1 VLCFYAYWK
10 EEIFDS
16 NERFRYRLV
25 SVFYVVEDGTVKVS
39 ERKTQNAGMPQGVFL
54 KRGLVPKVTGGVVTL
69 DDIKIGEPI
78 TLYNRT
84 FHLYGC
90 NKETRAWCH
99 NNGRVLPADLPVPED
114 DFVKRV
120 KSLQTDTNKLQKTP
134 MKIYTEALC
143 GKAVGAVEKLGSF
156 LEHGRKVLRF
166 HAYWDDRK
174 SLYGELNRY
183 VMHYFLADNTIEIL
197 EVKTL
202 NSGKGDFPL
211 LLARKQLPKDW
222 ETDIYMIDKNNESSR
237 YVSEKDL
244 YIGAK
249 VRVYGKSLIL
259 TKCDGATQRYYM
271 EKYGVSAE
279 KFEPILLDADRPA
292 PPRRDPKPMPYT
304 GGVASF
310 GTEDDSLQSCLS
322 LHPKPMKK
330 DVEKQMANQKNLLRF
345 LARMDTTKPEDK
357 NRRFVITYY
366 MADDTLAIFEEAH
379 KNNGIIPGKFLKR
392 SRFRNPDTGRFYLPQ
407 DFQSNKMVTINHFR
421 FIVENMDKF
430 TQTFTVDVKE
440 TLTRLHRGMVHTVT
454 SKGVV
459 GGNSDIR
466 KVRSLF
472 NQMDA
477 DGSGFIT
484 ITEMENYIRNKL
496 VEHMQPKEI
505 EACMAFFDTDRD
517 GRVSLDEFK
526 VWLLS
531 DVDDW
536 GEIGTGDT
544 IGDFSASYQSTLA
557 GASSL
562 EGQLQKTKIALKR
575 YAIAFQDKTH
585 NFNQIFHKYDKR
597 KSGLVNKE
605 QFMLALK
612 AATDFSYVK
621 INPAYSGVL
630 ADYLFPEDCRNLE
643 YKRFIELL
651 KKQDIPPIR

>member
-1 VLCFYAYWK
+1 
-10 EEIFDS
+10 
-16 NERFRYRLV
+16 
-25 SVFYVVEDGTVKVS
+25 VVEDGTVKVS

-54 KRGLVPKVTGGVVTL
+54 KRGLVPKVTGGVVVL
-69 DDIKIGEPI
+69 DDLKIGEPI

-84 FHLYGC
+84 FHVYGC
-90 NKETRAWCH
+90 NKETRAWCQR
-99 NNGRVLPADLPVPED
+99 NGRDLPADLRVPED
-114 DFVKRV
+114 DYVKRM
-120 KSLQTDTNKLQKTP
+120 KSLKSDTNKLLKTP

-143 GKAVGAVEKLGSF
+143 GKAVGATEKLGSF

-166 HAYWDDRK
+166 HAFWDDRK
-174 SLYGELNRY
+174 SMYGELNRY
-183 VMHYFLADNTIEIL
+183 VLHYFLADNTIEIL
-197 EVKTL
+197 EVKTV

-222 ETDIYMIDKNNESSR
+222 ETDIYMIDKNKEQSR

-244 YIGAK
+244 FIGATIK
-249 VRVYGKSLIL
+249 VFGKDLTL
-259 TKCDGATQRYYM
+259 TKCDGFTQSYYM
-271 EKYGVSAE
+271 NKYGTPAA
-279 KFEPILLDADRPA
+279 KFKPIILDADRPK
-292 PPRRDPKPMPYT
+292 PPRRDPKPMSYI

-345 LARMDTTKPEDK
+345 LARMDTTKPEDV

-392 SRFRNPDTGRFYLPQ
+392 SRFRNPTTGTFYEAK
-407 DFQSNKMVTINHFR
+407 DFMEGCVVTINHFR
-421 FIVENMDKF
+421 FIVLHMD
-430 TQTFTVDVKE
+430 TFTKHITVNVKD

-454 SKGVV
+454 TKGVV
-459 GGNSDIR
+459 AGDSNIR

-484 ITEMENYIRNKL
+484 IKEMEQYIRTKL
-496 VEHMQPKEI
+496 VERLQKKEI

-526 VWLLS
+526 VWLMS
-531 DVDDW
+531 KPSEW

-544 IGDFSASYQSTLA
+544 IGDFSASYA
-557 GASSL
+557 AAL
-562 EGQLQKTKIALKR
+562 EGATGMESQLRQIKVALKR

-597 KSGLVNKE
+597 RSGYVNKE
-605 QFMLALK
+605 QFEHALR
-612 AATDFSYVK
+612 AATKFSYVK
-621 INPAYSGVL
+621 INPKFAQL
-630 ADYLFPEDCRNLE
+630 IADYLFPEDCRNLE

-651 KKQDIPPIR
+651 GKQDIPPIR